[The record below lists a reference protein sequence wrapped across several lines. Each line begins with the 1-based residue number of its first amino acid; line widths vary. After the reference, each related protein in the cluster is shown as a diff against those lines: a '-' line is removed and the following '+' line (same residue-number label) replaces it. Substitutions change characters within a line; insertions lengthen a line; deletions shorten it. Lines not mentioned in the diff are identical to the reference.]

1 VILDPVPEAL
11 ETQRASVIHPR
22 LATSPKIGEVAWKAV
37 EASFVQATQRPGR
50 RFGAVQSKFSAG
62 FWSGYAAPA
71 M

>member
-11 ETQRASVIHPR
+11 ETQLASVIHPR

-50 RFGAVQSKFSAG
+50 RFSAVQAKIVARC
-62 FWSGYAAPA
+62 WSLYAAPA